1 MNNNLYLIY
10 ASININKNI
19 LINLL
24 NVNINNKFN
33 NKLLDLLKE
42 YILLEQ
48 EINKYIYK
56 IKPITDKTY
65 LKKLYL
71 EYKEKIDNLN

>member
-24 NVNINNKFN
+24 NVNTNNKFN
-33 NKLLDLLKE
+33 NKLFDLLKE

-48 EINKYIYK
+48 EINKYIYT